1 MSFILKMIQN
11 SQKYK
16 NKKVAKSLDSYFFMV
31 IQEGFEPPTHGL
43 EIRCSIQL
51 SY

>member
-16 NKKVAKSLDSYFFMV
+16 NKKVAKSLDSYF
-31 IQEGFEPPTHGL
+31 L
-43 EIRCSIQL
+43 W
-51 SY
+51 